1 MYAMSND
8 EKIKQFSE
16 KATPVFEKY
25 GIRYASLFGSYARG
39 EEKTDSDIDILIGK
53 GDKSL
58 SLLDFVRMRDE
69 LSKIFNKKVDI
80 VSDGAIVPYFKEYI
94 FKDLQP
100 LYGER

>member
-1 MYAMSND
+1 MSE

-25 GIRYASLFGSYARG
+25 GVRYAGLFGSYARG
-39 EEKTDSDIDILIGK
+39 EENTESDVDILIGK
-53 GDKSL
+53 GDKPL
-58 SLLDFVRMRDE
+58 SLLDFVRMKDE

-80 VSDGAIVPYFKEYI
+80 ISDGAVVPYFREYI

-100 LYGER
+100 LYGKR